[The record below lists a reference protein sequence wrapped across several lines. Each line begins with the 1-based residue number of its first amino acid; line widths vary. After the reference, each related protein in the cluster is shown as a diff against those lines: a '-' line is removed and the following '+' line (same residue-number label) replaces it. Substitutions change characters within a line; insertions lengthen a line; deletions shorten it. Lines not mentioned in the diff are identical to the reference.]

1 MKENHA
7 RMNFP
12 LSLFTEGAPVYEQK
26 ELRKQR
32 RARKRGFA
40 NGAGCT
46 DIDFRRKGLDKTGML
61 C

>member
-40 NGAGCT
+40 NGAG
-46 DIDFRRKGLDKTGML
+46 
-61 C
+61 